1 MEILDWNELVDP
13 YVDGELSDE
22 EARQVEERSQFDAAL
37 RSQIDWTRRMRRL
50 FENSKSP
57 FPKDY
62 ENRLQESLR
71 NSDAW
76 NAIDARRA
84 KAASSTSKSSRRT
97 RAKNWGLIAAS
108 VAAILSGVALFSDAT
123 LRRDFADYSDRL
135 LALNSTKDSG
145 SAKVFEQIESVPE
158 ERTNSSEEDQ
168 EMDEET
174 EPLKSSDSGTL
185 LSAKMGDSFG
195 DSRALDSNDLQ
206 SLNGGIL
213 DEAAPASPKMDVAMG
228 LSASRAMGSPQ
239 VSSTRG
245 FSARSAGSGRFREG
259 ATLLSSPPP
268 AVEIS
273 MDSCVMDSCV
283 DLSESAPEDET
294 SGFTLRRDARRL
306 SQKEYWIKVSFAG
319 SAGLRAQMSEIERIC
334 EEEGIRYLQ
343 NSGKGEARLVSV
355 APTQVRRLVDRLGVG
370 ATRDVKVSRVLQE
383 WTQTPSEAPAKERL
397 KDVLL
402 FFHLQSEAREESAE
416 GSAGVDEPTGEKA
429 LGGNTK

>member
-97 RAKNWGLIAAS
+97 RAKNWGVIAAS
-108 VAAILSGVALFSDAT
+108 VAVIFSGVALFSDAT
-123 LRRDFADYSDRL
+123 LRRNFTDYSDRL

-158 ERTNSSEEDQ
+158 ERTISSEEDQ
-168 EMDEET
+168 KMDEET

-185 LSAKMGDSFG
+185 MSAKMGDSFG

-228 LSASRAMGSPQ
+228 LSAARALGSPQ

-259 ATLLSSPPP
+259 TTLLSSPPP

-273 MDSCVMDSCV
+273 MDSCV
-283 DLSESAPEDET
+283 DLSGSAPEDET

-343 NSGKGEARLVSV
+343 NSGKGEARLVNV

-383 WTQTPSEAPAKERL
+383 WTQTPSEAPAKENL

-402 FFHLQSEAREESAE
+402 FFRLQSEAREESAE
-416 GSAGVDEPTGEKA
+416 GSAEVDEPTGEKA

>member
-37 RSQIDWTRRMRRL
+37 RSQIDWTRRLRRL

-84 KAASSTSKSSRRT
+84 KAVSSASKRSRRT
-97 RAKNWGLIAAS
+97 RAKNWALIAAS
-108 VAAILSGVALFSDAT
+108 VAAIFSGVALFSDAT

-145 SAKVFEQIESVPE
+145 SARVFEQSPSVPE
-158 ERTNSSEEDQ
+158 DKTIGSEEAQ
-168 EMDEET
+168 ETNLDEET
-174 EPLKSSDSGTL
+174 EPLQSVDSGTL
-185 LSAKMGDSFG
+185 MSADMGDTAP
-195 DSRALDSNDLQ
+195 DSRALGANDLQ
-206 SLNGGIL
+206 SPKVGIL
-213 DEAAPASPKMDVAMG
+213 GDAAPASLQMDSAMG
-228 LSASRAMGSPQ
+228 LSASPTLGSAR
-239 VSSTRG
+239 VNSTRG
-245 FSARSAGSGRFREG
+245 FSARSAGRGSFREG
-259 ATLLSSPPP
+259 ATLLSSAPP

-273 MDSCVMDSCV
+273 MESGV
-283 DLSESAPEDET
+283 DGMSGSALEDDT

-319 SAGLRAQMSEIERIC
+319 SAELRAQMSEIEQIC

-343 NSGKGEARLVSV
+343 NGGKGEARLVNV
-355 APTQVRRLVDRLGVG
+355 APTQMRRLTDRLGVG
-370 ATRDVKVSRVLQE
+370 ATRDVKVSRALQE
-383 WTQTPSEAPAKERL
+383 WAQTPSEAPAKENL

-402 FFHLQSEAREESAE
+402 VFHLQSEAGEESA
-416 GSAGVDEPTGEKA
+416 GGGVADGVATDENGFGENA
-429 LGGNTK
+429 E

>member
-76 NAIDARRA
+76 DAIDARRA

-108 VAAILSGVALFSDAT
+108 VAAIFSGVALFSDAT

-185 LSAKMGDSFG
+185 MSAKMGDSFG

-213 DEAAPASPKMDVAMG
+213 DEAAPASLKMDVAMG
-228 LSASRAMGSPQ
+228 LSASRALGSPQ

-259 ATLLSSPPP
+259 ATLLSSPSP

-273 MDSCVMDSCV
+273 MDSCV
-283 DLSESAPEDET
+283 DLSGSAPEDET

-383 WTQTPSEAPAKERL
+383 WTQTPSEAPAKENL

-402 FFHLQSEAREESAE
+402 FFRLQSEAREESAE
-416 GSAGVDEPTGEKA
+416 GSAGGDEPTGEKT

>member
-37 RSQIDWTRRMRRL
+37 RSQIDWTRRLRRL

-108 VAAILSGVALFSDAT
+108 VAAIFSGVALFSDAT

-174 EPLKSSDSGTL
+174 EPLKSSDSGPL
-185 LSAKMGDSFG
+185 MSAKMGDSFG

-213 DEAAPASPKMDVAMG
+213 DEAAPASLKMDVAMG
-228 LSASRAMGSPQ
+228 LSASRALGSPQ

-245 FSARSAGSGRFREG
+245 FSARSAGRGSFREG
-259 ATLLSSPPP
+259 ATLLSSAPP
-268 AVEIS
+268 AVGMS
-273 MDSCVMDSCV
+273 MGNGIDDMSW
-283 DLSESAPEDET
+283 SAPEDET